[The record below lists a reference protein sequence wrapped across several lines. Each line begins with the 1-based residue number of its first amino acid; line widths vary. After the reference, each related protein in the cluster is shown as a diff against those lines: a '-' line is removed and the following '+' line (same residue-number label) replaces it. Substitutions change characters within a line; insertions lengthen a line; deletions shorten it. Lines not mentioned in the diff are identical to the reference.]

1 MTFHDDVTRATKLVS
16 TMQCEP
22 GRADVTTGIQSHPA
36 VLSLR
41 KDNAHATTGS
51 PDVRSDV
58 ELAGV
63 GAAGAQD
70 AFELKRFRPEVWFES
85 EGSGGTTSDPRSDS
99 STKVG
104 SLV

>member
-1 MTFHDDVTRATKLVS
+1 
-16 TMQCEP
+16 MQCEP

-36 VLSLR
+36 VLNLR
-41 KDNAHATTGS
+41 TGKDNAHATTGG
-51 PDVRSDV
+51 PDAESDT
-58 ELAGV
+58 ELAGI
-63 GAAGAQD
+63 GAAGGQD